1 MYAFV
6 TKCLYAKSKYKVSK
20 SEKVLLKSIPYFEME
35 RIKLLTSDAQIK
47 NLIQK
52 ELGLKIA
59 EAPHLDLI
67 YVDNP
72 STNLISIH
80 KEQIHNDSMLL
91 LANIHSTK
99 SNSAIWETLRQNE
112 AVTVSVDMFYC
123 GALFFRKE
131 QVQEHFKIRI

>member
-1 MYAFV
+1 V
-6 TKCLYAKSKYKVSK
+6 TKCLYAKSKYKASK

-47 NLIQK
+47 NMIQK
-52 ELGLKIA
+52 ELGLKIV

-99 SNSAIWETLRQNE
+99 SNSAIWEALKQNK

-131 QVQEHFKIRI
+131 QVPEHFKIRI